1 MGEVDKHNFKE
12 DFGMSIFGF
21 KKKKEAATSCCKE
34 QEIKATCS
42 CGGQCG
48 ISDIKNARFI
58 VLGACCQK
66 SADTFSNVKQAVAE
80 MGLKDEV
87 LNIGDA
93 VEIAKYGVM
102 QTPALVIDS
111 KVVSYGKL
119 IKVEEAKK
127 LIEKAGGQS

>member
-1 MGEVDKHNFKE
+1 MALFNF
-12 DFGMSIFGF
+12 G
-21 KKKKEAATSCCKE
+21 KKKEDTTLCCGGE
-34 QEIKATCS
+34 PEIKSTCS
-42 CGGQCG
+42 CGNQCG

-66 SADTFSNVKQAVAE
+66 SADTFVNVKQAVAE
-80 MGLKDEV
+80 MGFADEV

-102 QTPALVIDS
+102 QTPALVINS

-127 LIEKAGGQS
+127 LIEKAGVQV

>member
-1 MGEVDKHNFKE
+1 MAL
-12 DFGMSIFGF
+12 FGF
-21 KKKKEAATSCCKE
+21 GKKKEDSTPCCGGG
-34 QEIKATCS
+34 QEVKGTCA

-48 ISDIKNARFI
+48 ISDIEKARFI

-66 SADTFSNVKQAVAE
+66 SADTFANVKQAVAE
-80 MGLKDEV
+80 LGFADEV

-93 VEIAKYGVM
+93 VQIAKYGVM

-127 LIEKAGGQS
+127 LIEKAGVQA

>member
-1 MGEVDKHNFKE
+1 MAL
-12 DFGMSIFGF
+12 FGF
-21 KKKKEAATSCCKE
+21 GKKKEDSTPCCGG
-34 QEIKATCS
+34 QEVKGACA

-48 ISDIKNARFI
+48 ISDIEKARFI

-66 SADTFSNVKQAVAE
+66 SADTFANVKQAVAE
-80 MGLKDEV
+80 LGFADEV

-93 VEIAKYGVM
+93 VQIAKYGVM
-102 QTPALVIDS
+102 QTPALVINS

-127 LIEKAGGQS
+127 LIEKAGVQA

>member
-1 MGEVDKHNFKE
+1 MAL
-12 DFGMSIFGF
+12 FGF
-21 KKKKEAATSCCKE
+21 GKKKEETGPCCGGGE
-34 QEIKATCS
+34 ELKATCT

-48 ISDIKNARFI
+48 ISDIEKARFI

-66 SADTFSNVKQAVAE
+66 SSDTFTNVKQAVAE
-80 MGLKDEV
+80 LGFSDEV
-87 LNIGDA
+87 LNIGDM
-93 VEIAKYGVM
+93 VQIAKYGVM

-127 LIEKAGGQS
+127 LIEKAGIKA

>member
-1 MGEVDKHNFKE
+1 
-12 DFGMSIFGF
+12 MSLFGF
-21 KKKKEAATSCCKE
+21 KKKQEKTAPCCGG

-48 ISDIKNARFI
+48 ISDIENARFI

-66 SADTFSNVKQAVAE
+66 SSDTFANVKQAVAE
-80 MGLKDEV
+80 LGFSDEV

-102 QTPALVIDS
+102 QTPALVINS

-127 LIEKAGGQS
+127 LIEKAEVQA

>member
-1 MGEVDKHNFKE
+1 MTIFNF
-12 DFGMSIFGF
+12 G
-21 KKKKEAATSCCKE
+21 KKKVEEKECCSGT
-34 QEIKATCS
+34 QEIKTTCS

-48 ISDIKNARFI
+48 ISDAKNARFI

-66 SADTFSNVKQAVAE
+66 SADTFANVKKAVSE
-80 MGLKDEV
+80 LGFTDEV

-102 QTPALVIDS
+102 QTPALVIES

-119 IKVEEAKK
+119 IKIDEAKK
-127 LIEKAGGQS
+127 LIEKSGVQA

>member
-1 MGEVDKHNFKE
+1 MSL
-12 DFGMSIFGF
+12 FGM
-21 KKKKEAATSCCKE
+21 KKKREETSCCGEK
-34 QEIKATCS
+34 EIKGACS

-48 ISDIKNARFI
+48 ISDVKNARFI
-58 VLGACCQK
+58 VLGDCCKK

-80 MGLKDEV
+80 LGLKDEV
-87 LNIGDA
+87 WNIGDA

-111 KVVSYGKL
+111 KVVSSGKR

-127 LIEKAGGQS
+127 LIEKAEVQP